1 MAILIDTN
9 FLVAL
14 AAPKDNNHIKARQFL
29 PQIRKE
35 KLLVPSPVLQ
45 ELFYMLTNRLDYN
58 RAVQNFA
65 QTQVTFPIQDLVEL
79 DLYRMSQIM
88 AQYSSS
94 QFDFVDVSIMALAE
108 RLNIQKICTFD
119 RRDFSIF
126 KPTHCTHLEVLP
138 N

>member
-1 MAILIDTN
+1 MATLIDTN

-29 PQIRKE
+29 SQIRGE
-35 KLLVPSPVLQ
+35 ILLVPSSVLQ
-45 ELFYMLTNRLDYN
+45 ELFYMLTSRIDYN

-65 QTQVTFPIQDLVEL
+65 QTQTTFPIEDLTEL
-79 DLYRMSQIM
+79 DLRRMSQIM
-88 AQYSSS
+88 TQYSSS

-126 KPTHCTHLEVLP
+126 KPSHCAYLELLP